1 MNKLIPHSSALM
13 NRIEFIGNSL
23 FIPFF
28 LISVGMIVDVSVI
41 MSTEKEVE
49 FMEKDRDKV
58 HKFID
63 AIRAINKTVKLNE
76 LYSTGM
82 HKDTKGYDAS
92 EDKSLYQVDDDYYK
106 RLVGEVVEEAELG
119 QVGMF

>member
-1 MNKLIPHSSALM
+1 MSKLTEIQIQAMNQAKKSTEFQKEVI
-13 NRIEFIGNSL
+13 RIAKRL
-23 FIPFF
+23 
-28 LISVGMIVDVSVI
+28 DVSVI
-41 MSTEKEVE
+41 MSTDKEVE

-58 HKFID
+58 HQFID
-63 AIRAINKTVKLNE
+63 AIRAISKNVKLNE

-106 RLVGEVVEEAELG
+106 RLVGEIV
-119 QVGMF
+119 